1 MQAANQHFSATP
13 VPQQY
18 RPMSF
23 LHPDYTRHMAKH
35 LQGQSARV
43 VPIPP
48 QPSCGRSDRVRET
61 HPRTNQTQGA
71 GGVQKPTVAV
81 TAEFPMAH
89 NFPVHAVHDG
99 KTNEECFSDPEN
111 ILQTNTSVQTSRP
124 THVRPS
130 PTSRPG
136 ALPALDTVTDQGGH
150 LILHNQE
157 RTEDTYSQKDESHEE
172 PAQCGESICV
182 THDPTKP
189 PVCRGGIYLYLIA

>member
-23 LHPDYTRHMAKH
+23 LHPDYTRHMAYR
-35 LQGQSARV
+35 GRV
-43 VPIPP
+43 RELRLPP
-48 QPSCGRSDRVRET
+48 PPPSFGRSDRVRET
-61 HPRTNQTQGA
+61 HPRTSQTRGA
-71 GGVQKPTVAV
+71 GGVQKHTVAV

-111 ILQTNTSVQTSRP
+111 ILQTNTYVQTSRP
-124 THVRPS
+124 THVQPS

-182 THDPTKP
+182 THKP
-189 PVCRGGIYLYLIA
+189 H